1 MCSMYENI
9 DDGAFIGR
17 KQYSVLMFKV
27 NFLGL
32 GLLSSSFFFLFLF
45 FLVFFFSIYIYIY
58 LKHNA
63 SLTHVTSFR
72 LMTPKPVGLRALG
85 VETPFELNNS
95 GYRYWYV
102 NSAMFNSLKL
112 FSFFFGKLTYVLK
125 EEDTNIIRGIPQ
137 IYNDNRNIKQQM
149 ATG

>member
-17 KQYSVLMFKV
+17 KQYFVLMFKV

-32 GLLSSSFFFLFLF
+32 GLLSSSSF
-45 FLVFFFSIYIYIY
+45 VFFNIYTYN

-72 LMTPKPVGLRALG
+72 LMTPRPVGLRALG
-85 VETPFELNNS
+85 VETPL
-95 GYRYWYV
+95 R
-102 NSAMFNSLKL
+102 A
-112 FSFFFGKLTYVLK
+112 
-125 EEDTNIIRGIPQ
+125 
-137 IYNDNRNIKQQM
+137 
-149 ATG
+149 

>member
-1 MCSMYENI
+1 MYENI

-32 GLLSSSFFFLFLF
+32 GLLSFFFN
-45 FLVFFFSIYIYIY
+45 IYTYN

-72 LMTPKPVGLRALG
+72 LMKPVGLRALG
-85 VETPFELNNS
+85 VETPL
-95 GYRYWYV
+95 
-102 NSAMFNSLKL
+102 
-112 FSFFFGKLTYVLK
+112 
-125 EEDTNIIRGIPQ
+125 
-137 IYNDNRNIKQQM
+137 
-149 ATG
+149 

>member
-17 KQYSVLMFKV
+17 KQYYVLMFKV

-32 GLLSSSFFFLFLF
+32 GLLSFFFN
-45 FLVFFFSIYIYIY
+45 IYTYN

-72 LMTPKPVGLRALG
+72 LMTPRPVGLRALG
-85 VETPFELNNS
+85 VETPL
-95 GYRYWYV
+95 W
-102 NSAMFNSLKL
+102 A
-112 FSFFFGKLTYVLK
+112 
-125 EEDTNIIRGIPQ
+125 
-137 IYNDNRNIKQQM
+137 
-149 ATG
+149 

>member
-9 DDGAFIGR
+9 DDGAFIGG

-32 GLLSSSFFFLFLF
+32 GLLSSLFFFLFF
-45 FLVFFFSIYIYIY
+45 QYIYIY

-72 LMTPKPVGLRALG
+72 LMTPRPVSLRALG
-85 VETPFELNNS
+85 IETPL
-95 GYRYWYV
+95 R
-102 NSAMFNSLKL
+102 A
-112 FSFFFGKLTYVLK
+112 
-125 EEDTNIIRGIPQ
+125 
-137 IYNDNRNIKQQM
+137 
-149 ATG
+149 

>member
-1 MCSMYENI
+1 MCSTYENI

-17 KQYSVLMFKV
+17 KQYYVLMFKV

-32 GLLSSSFFFLFLF
+32 GLLFFYN
-45 FLVFFFSIYIYIY
+45 IYTYN

-85 VETPFELNNS
+85 VETPL
-95 GYRYWYV
+95 R
-102 NSAMFNSLKL
+102 A
-112 FSFFFGKLTYVLK
+112 
-125 EEDTNIIRGIPQ
+125 
-137 IYNDNRNIKQQM
+137 
-149 ATG
+149 